1 MGNKRIYTW
10 NGYELGPEEADEYD
24 WDMDKELKEKY
35 EKGIIDYNGKTI
47 QTNGLN
53 TLVGTT
59 DENPHESYR

>member
-1 MGNKRIYTW
+1 
-10 NGYELGPEEADEYD
+10 
-24 WDMDKELKEKY
+24 MDKELKEKY